1 MKTFTRIL
9 ALWSVILFLTSCFAG
24 KKITEPNT
32 VILPLSDTVTI
43 REGSIIYG
51 LPRTIFTVY
60 VRMERTIEKPG
71 PYARFANDLLGI
83 DNAIQN
89 ESESWTIKSVSVKA
103 TEELDPSE
111 FFIIRSNTQFQSN
124 VLALK
129 KEGIILDL
137 NSDIYHKNDNNI
149 LDTESEKGWSG
160 SFDLGSDEYFQVQRD
175 TAYKRVAVDSSFIR
189 IPYAVEKKKRLT
201 VEQLAEKAAKRVMDL
216 RDGKLLILTGEATV
230 FPQNDA
236 AINEINRI
244 EKEYTELFTG
254 KIFKETKTYSYQI
267 VPDKKMTGNP
277 VIIFRFSEITGPAD
291 VLTKGGVPVTVEFR
305 PEQKTKSISFINKNQ
320 VEAEPI
326 FDKLYY
332 RVPDVVNIKIG
343 MNSEVLYNSRK
354 LIYQFG
360 EVVQLPS
367 NYIIGR

>member
-1 MKTFTRIL
+1 MKTSIRIS
-9 ALWSVILFLTSCFAG
+9 ALLSVIILLTSCFTG
-24 KKITEPNT
+24 KKIAEANT
-32 VILPLSDTVTI
+32 VILPLSDTTKF

-51 LPRTIFTVY
+51 LPRTVFTVF
-60 VRMERTIEKPG
+60 VTMERTIEKPG

-83 DNAIQN
+83 DNAILN
-89 ESESWTIKSVSVKA
+89 ESELWTIENVSVKQN
-103 TEELDPSE
+103 EELDPSE
-111 FFIIRSNTQFQSN
+111 LFIIKSNTLFQSN

-129 KEGIILDL
+129 KEGVILDL
-137 NSDIYHKNDNNI
+137 NPAIYYNNYNQS
-149 LDTESEKGWSG
+149 LVTGNETGWSK

-189 IPYAVEKKKRLT
+189 IPYAVEKKKKLT

-230 FPQNDA
+230 YPQNDA

-244 EKEYTELFTG
+244 ETKYTELFSG
-254 KIFKETKTYSYQI
+254 KILKETKTFSYQI
-267 VPDKKMTGNP
+267 IPDKKVLGNP
-277 VIIFRFSEITGPAD
+277 VILFRFSELTGPAD
-291 VLTKGGVPVTVEFR
+291 ALSKGGIPVTLEFKS
-305 PEQKTKSISFINKNQ
+305 EQKTKSITIINEKQ
-320 VEAEPI
+320 VEAEPK

-332 RVPDVVNIKIG
+332 RVPDVVNVKIG
-343 MNSEVLYNSRK
+343 LNSEVLYNSRK

-360 EVVQLPS
+360 EIIQLPS

>member
-1 MKTFTRIL
+1 MKTLIRIPAFISIIML
-9 ALWSVILFLTSCFAG
+9 LSSCLTG
-24 KKITEPNT
+24 KKIAEANT
-32 VILPLSDTVTI
+32 VVLPLSDTVTI
-43 REGSIIYG
+43 RDGSIIYG
-51 LPRTIFTVY
+51 LPRTVFMVTV
-60 VRMERTIEKPG
+60 RIERTIEKPG
-71 PYARFANDLLGI
+71 PYAKFANDLLGI
-83 DNAIQN
+83 DNAILN
-89 ESESWTIKSVSVKA
+89 ESESWTIENVSVNVN
-103 TEELDPSE
+103 EELDPSE
-111 FFIIRSNTQFQSN
+111 FFIIRSNTHFETN

-129 KEGIILDL
+129 KEGIILDI
-137 NSDIYHKNDNNI
+137 NPAIYYKNDN
-149 LDTESEKGWSG
+149 LSLVTGSDKGWSG

-236 AINEINRI
+236 AIKEINRI

-254 KIFKETKTYSYQI
+254 KILKETRTFSYQI
-267 VPDKKMTGNP
+267 VPDKKMTGNKLT
-277 VIIFRFSEITGPAD
+277 IFRFSELTGPTDA
-291 VLTKGGVPVTVEFR
+291 LSKGGVPVTVEFT
-305 PEQKTKSISFINKNQ
+305 PEQKTKSITFINKNQ
-320 VEAEPI
+320 VETEPK

-332 RVPDVVNIKIG
+332 RVPDVVNVKIG
-343 MNSEVLYNSRK
+343 LNSEVLYNSRK

-360 EVVQLPS
+360 EIVKLPS

>member
-1 MKTFTRIL
+1 MKTSIRIS
-9 ALWSVILFLTSCFAG
+9 ALLSIIILLTSCFTG
-24 KKITEPNT
+24 KKIAEANT
-32 VILPLSDTVTI
+32 VIIPLSDTVTI
-43 REGSIIYG
+43 RDGSIIYG
-51 LPRTIFTVY
+51 LPRTVITVFA
-60 VRMERTIEKPG
+60 RMERTIEKPG
-71 PYARFANDLLGI
+71 PYARFASDLLGI
-83 DNAIQN
+83 DNAIQS
-89 ESESWTIKSVSVKA
+89 ESESWAIESVSVKA
-103 TEELDPSE
+103 NEELDPSE
-111 FFIIRSNTQFQSN
+111 FFVIKSNTYFQSN

-137 NSDIYHKNDNNI
+137 NPAIYYNNDNQMFG
-149 LDTESEKGWSG
+149 TGSETGWSR

-201 VEQLAEKAAKRVMDL
+201 IDQLAEKAAKRLMDL

-254 KIFKETKTYSYQI
+254 KMLKETRTFSYQI
-267 VPDKKMTGNP
+267 VPDKKMAGNP
-277 VIIFRFSEITGPAD
+277 VTLFRFSEITGPAD
-291 VLTKGGVPVTVEFR
+291 ALSKGGVPVTVELT
-305 PEQKTKSISFINKNQ
+305 PEQKTKSITFINKKQ
-320 VEAEPI
+320 VETEHK

-343 MNSEVLYNSRK
+343 INSEVLYNSRK

-360 EVVQLPS
+360 EIVQLPS
-367 NYIIGR
+367 NFIIGR

>member
-1 MKTFTRIL
+1 MKTSIRIS
-9 ALWSVILFLTSCFAG
+9 ALLSIIILLTSCFTG
-24 KKITEPNT
+24 KKIAEANT
-32 VILPLSDTVTI
+32 VILPLSDSVTI
-43 REGSIIYG
+43 RDGSIIYG
-51 LPRTIFTVY
+51 LPRTVFTVF

-83 DNAIQN
+83 DNAIIN
-89 ESESWTIKSVSVKA
+89 ESESWTIENVSVKA
-103 TEELDPSE
+103 NEELDPSE
-111 FFIIRSNTQFQSN
+111 FYIIKSNTNFQSN

-129 KEGIILDL
+129 KEGVILDL
-137 NSDIYHKNDNNI
+137 NPATYYNNYNQA
-149 LDTESEKGWSG
+149 LVTGNEKGWSG

-201 VEQLAEKAAKRVMDL
+201 VDQLAEKAAKRLMDM

-254 KIFKETKTYSYQI
+254 KILKEIRTFSYQI
-267 VPDKKMTGNP
+267 VPDKKMAGNP
-277 VIIFRFSEITGPAD
+277 VTLFRFSEITGPAD
-291 VLTKGGVPVTVEFR
+291 ALSKGGVPVTVGFT
-305 PEQKTKSISFINKNQ
+305 PEQKTKSITIINKNQ
-320 VEAEPI
+320 VETEQK

-360 EVVQLPS
+360 EIVQLPS